1 MLETPHPP
9 SVLRSTVGVLV
20 TDERA
25 RPLLVRPAGGG
36 GPWAL
41 PSCGCALSLPC
52 GTVPARPVLVFD
64 RVAAGC
70 EGRLVVDGGR
80 LDAAG
85 LGGVEG
91 PVTCVEPAVAAG
103 LLPAAEGR
111 RMLAALR
118 ARVAGAGPVV
128 LEEGRPAGPA
138 PVLDRLGLFGRP
150 RTAQELP
157 WYEGTPVPT
166 QLTPRQAWGW
176 LFAPDGR
183 VLVLVD
189 PRDGHAELPGGTIE
203 PQDPSPAAALVREA
217 GEEASVTTGEPVYLG
232 HLPDVHD
239 GRPVAR
245 TRFAAPLT
253 GMGPSA
259 VDPALNIRY
268 ARLLVTP
275 QQAVD
280 LLGWGAMGRAQAA
293 AAVRAAEAWG
303 APRAEARPVEEVHAA
318 GGLPA
323 RPGAAAHD

>member
-1 MLETPHPP
+1 MSQTPHPP

-36 GPWAL
+36 GPWGL

-52 GTVPARPVLVFD
+52 GTVPARPVLAFD

-70 EGRLVVDGGR
+70 EGRLVVDGGS

-85 LGGVEG
+85 VAAVKA
-91 PVTCVEPAVAAG
+91 PFTCVEPAVAAG

-118 ARVAGAGPVV
+118 ARVAGTGPVV
-128 LEEGRPAGPA
+128 LEEGRPAGQV

-157 WYEGTPVPT
+157 WHEEEPVPDE
-166 QLTPRQAWGW
+166 LTPRQAWGW
-176 LFAPDGR
+176 LFSPDGR

-203 PQDPSPAAALVREA
+203 PRDASPAAALVREA
-217 GEEASVTTGEPVYLG
+217 GEEATVTTGEPVYLG
-232 HLPDVHD
+232 YLPDAHD

-253 GMGPSA
+253 SMGPSGI
-259 VDPALNIRY
+259 DPALDIRY

-275 QQAVD
+275 HQAVD

-303 APRAEARPVEEVHAA
+303 VGRAEAGPVEEVPAA

-323 RPGAAAHD
+323 RPGAAAHG